1 MPAAARSAFAPTA
14 RKHLQD
20 PSIAPTTRKHLPAAQ
35 VAPVLGAWRSRRK
48 AQDALQAEDQEVLAL
63 SSPWKP
69 LAHDR
74 GGRWEPI
81 FGDDLVANAEVLE
94 QHRFGMQIG
103 LLGHSCPEGFV
114 DHEFP
119 PQAVSIDGIEGTRVK
134 KGQEALIELLA
145 KSHGNNPADDGDG
158 EGEEP
163 PTDAPRC
170 LCGRRSRTG
179 RVALPLGAVNR
190 RPYFRC
196 AGRACRFLIFDGASA
211 ANRPAQALH
220 WLRLQTVR
228 GFSDAGSPEHL
239 VVLGREGFR
248 PEDARL
254 GPEAET
260 HGTASF
266 VDALAALAE
275 RPAALKPLLPN
286 IGPLSNRSA
295 GGGCHEVRL
304 CVDGQW
310 RALLVD
316 ERFPVT
322 ASGSAANSQSNN
334 APSTSSSGTRKS
346 NNARVAFG
354 RSAGNQ
360 LWLPLIEK
368 AYAKAF
374 GCYQFALSGTP
385 LREVLADLTG
395 LPVEAVQLSPEISR
409 SSVGG
414 SMSPWELW
422 SWLRGLHQQGALLV
436 CSSRPSALE
445 GAGRRSSVHAVLDVF
460 EADDPGLAAAGIL
473 HSSAVRLRN
482 PRAGFHTEGAGYHD
496 VLATLRGFPAGGS
509 THADGSFW
517 VRYPEDFLAVF
528 GSIDACHAKRAG
540 GTVEH
545 SRNFDGEFTP
555 DSSRFGIRGCAL
567 RLRPKEELLDLW
579 LTLLQP
585 TPRGARLL
593 RPAMGHVLNDI
604 GLLVLDA
611 DSLVPLALVLGGA
624 CCGVTCRLQLQLG
637 REYLALPFSFRAWPG
652 SVRLRVQASGLG
664 VEARLV
670 EVPRAPA
677 TSSAAAA
684 AGAEE
689 LLGQLA
695 RVCWSTVLRETLAA
709 AETPGALSSEVL
721 RGGLRRAARSTVL
734 GLPLRG
740 APGAELVLLELEGA
754 AVCVVRNTHA
764 TALLVKCELEGNH
777 VAAHTARGVQFGE
790 WHAERN
796 EGSKRSA
803 WRRYVVEDL
812 IPAHSRQLLCMNF
825 AVDLANWAV
834 EIVAGTLS
842 ATQAPAGAVSVRPPG
857 HPFAPHSETS
867 SLDRQP
873 RSLDVSDDDDDD
885 VEMRLA
891 IELSLAESEA
901 EKQEDLQEFP
911 EVNAR
916 LESSLG
922 TGRWARR
929 RDLRQGFA
937 GAQHVPLC
945 TVCADPLEDHAP
957 LPCCPQ
963 QVCRSC
969 ACRWAAEQESAGLA
983 VDEMTCPVC
992 SRLLQPEL
1000 PAGHTSEVLIAS
1012 KLLSKAA
1019 LSRACERAED
1029 RRKTRENRPPANCSV
1044 STALLEKLGAKSCPG
1059 CGEGLQKESE
1069 TCHKMICRSCRARFC
1084 FRCLARLEYFN
1095 CGCTGAEH
1103 RFVDPENG
1111 RILAHQ

>member
-1 MPAAARSAFAPTA
+1 MVVALPSSAVTGGGININPTA
-14 RKHLQD
+14 
-20 PSIAPTTRKHLPAAQ
+20 
-35 VAPVLGAWRSRRK
+35 
-48 AQDALQAEDQEVLAL
+48 
-63 SSPWKP
+63 
-69 LAHDR
+69 
-74 GGRWEPI
+74 
-81 FGDDLVANAEVLE
+81 LE
-94 QHRFGMQIG
+94 
-103 LLGHSCPEGFV
+103 L
-114 DHEFP
+114 
-119 PQAVSIDGIEGTRVK
+119 
-134 KGQEALIELLA
+134 
-145 KSHGNNPADDGDG
+145 
-158 EGEEP
+158 
-163 PTDAPRC
+163 
-170 LCGRRSRTG
+170 TG

-228 GFSDAGSPEHL
+228 GLSDAGSPEHL

-409 SSVGG
+409 SS
-414 SMSPWELW
+414 
-422 SWLRGLHQQGALLV
+422 
-436 CSSRPSALE
+436 
-445 GAGRRSSVHAVLDVF
+445 GAGRRSSVHA
-460 EADDPGLAAAGIL
+460 ADDPGLAAAGIL

-764 TALLVKCELEGNH
+764 TALLVKCELEGAN
-777 VAAHTARGVQFGE
+777 FGQSNPTKAYT
-790 WHAERN
+790 H
-796 EGSKRSA
+796 KL
-803 WRRYVVEDL
+803 D
-812 IPAHSRQLLCMNF
+812 AHSSQILNSH
-825 AVDLANWAV
+825 
-834 EIVAGTLS
+834 LS
-842 ATQAPAGAVSVRPPG
+842 MS
-857 HPFAPHSETS
+857 H
-867 SLDRQP
+867 
-873 RSLDVSDDDDDD
+873 
-885 VEMRLA
+885 
-891 IELSLAESEA
+891 
-901 EKQEDLQEFP
+901 
-911 EVNAR
+911 
-916 LESSLG
+916 
-922 TGRWARR
+922 
-929 RDLRQGFA
+929 
-937 GAQHVPLC
+937 
-945 TVCADPLEDHAP
+945 
-957 LPCCPQ
+957 
-963 QVCRSC
+963 
-969 ACRWAAEQESAGLA
+969 
-983 VDEMTCPVC
+983 C
-992 SRLLQPEL
+992 S
-1000 PAGHTSEVLIAS
+1000 
-1012 KLLSKAA
+1012 
-1019 LSRACERAED
+1019 
-1029 RRKTRENRPPANCSV
+1029 
-1044 STALLEKLGAKSCPG
+1044 
-1059 CGEGLQKESE
+1059 
-1069 TCHKMICRSCRARFC
+1069 
-1084 FRCLARLEYFN
+1084 
-1095 CGCTGAEH
+1095 
-1103 RFVDPENG
+1103 
-1111 RILAHQ
+1111 